1 MTDGRNAVELTKAL
15 LRFDTI
21 NPTGDE
27 TACARHLGDR
37 FADAGFRV
45 DYHPYG
51 ERRTCVVASIGGS
64 ADRAPLCITGHIDT
78 VPLGAASWR
87 KDPFAGEI
95 SGDRLY
101 GRGSSDMK
109 SGVAAF
115 VVAALA
121 LADNLAGTPGLKL
134 VITGGEE
141 SGCEGAFHLA
151 RQSGALGRA
160 GAILVAEPTANYPLV
175 GHKGALW
182 LEARTRGVTAH
193 GSMPERGDNAIFK
206 AARVALALEHYDFA
220 TPAHPLL
227 GSPTLNVG
235 TIHGGLNINSVPDL
249 ARIGIDIRTIPGQD
263 HAELLER
270 LRAHVGQDVEFAT
283 MLDVGGV
290 HTDAGDAWVAGVFE
304 VMAPILGEAP
314 VARGATYFTDAAAL
328 RPAYGNPPTVVL
340 GPGEPQMAHQTDEY
354 CETERIREAV
364 DAYGEIIRRWCF
376 A

>member
-1 MTDGRNAVELTKAL
+1 MTDERNAVELTKAL

-27 TACARHLGDR
+27 TACARYLGDR
-37 FADAGFRV
+37 LAEGGFRV
-45 DYHPYG
+45 EYHPYG
-51 ERRTCVVASIGGS
+51 PRRTCVVASIGG
-64 ADRAPLCITGHIDT
+64 ADKPPLCITGHIDT
-78 VPLGAASWR
+78 VPLGGAPWR
-87 KDPFAGEI
+87 NDPFAGEV
-95 SGDRLY
+95 SGERLY

-121 LADNLAGTPGLKL
+121 LADKLAGTPGLEL

-151 RQSGALGRA
+151 RQRGALGRA
-160 GAILVAEPTANYPLV
+160 GAILVAEPTANYPVV

-206 AARVALALEHYDFA
+206 AARVALALEHYDFG
-220 TPAHPLL
+220 TRAHPLL

-235 TIHGGLNINSVPDL
+235 TVHGGLNINSVPDL

-263 HAELLER
+263 HAALIER
-270 LRAHVGQDVEFAT
+270 LRARVGRDVEFAT
-283 MLDVGGV
+283 VLDVGAV
-290 HTDAGDAWVAGVFE
+290 HTDAGDDWVAGVFD

-314 VARGATYFTDAAAL
+314 VARGVTYFTDAAAL
-328 RPAYGNPPTVVL
+328 RPAYANPPTLVL

-354 CETERIREAV
+354 CETGRIRQAV